1 MDNINLDYE
10 NQKYNSN
17 NYYSNDTTEDQILVS
32 LEVIGELNVGDKLIW
47 EKDKSSVNIQAY
59 GPLLGVRRIV
69 NGQTRIITIQK
80 LQNLISKS
88 ISMLQEDET
97 NTRLK
102 NALIK
107 ATHGL
112 TNHKVTYESDKQ
124 IVGSIN
130 VLSQDILEI
139 INE

>member
-112 TNHKVTYESDKQ
+112 TNLKVTYESDKQ

>member
-1 MDNINLDYE
+1 MDSITLDS
-10 NQKYNSN
+10 NSQKYNIN
-17 NYYSNDTTEDQILVS
+17 NSDSNDATEDQILVS

-59 GPLLGVRRIV
+59 GPFLGFRRIV
-69 NGQTRIITIQK
+69 NGQTRIITIQN

-88 ISMLQEDET
+88 ISMLQDDET

-107 ATHGL
+107 ANHGL
-112 TNHKVTYESDKQ
+112 TNLKVTYESDKQ